1 MVSPKNMFLK
11 TKENFICE
19 NCGYTTIGN
28 GYTNHC
34 PKCLWSKHVDISP
47 GDREEVCRG
56 MMKPI
61 GIETKGGVAVKV
73 LHKCTA
79 CSFERFAPILSEDN
93 QDGVQKLVG

>member
-1 MVSPKNMFLK
+1 MFLK